1 MITASTCLYCV
12 LGNPVGHSLSPL
24 IHNGALKENKIN
36 GVYLAFEPKNIEEAV
51 GSIRSL
57 GIRGASITI
66 PFKTSIIPYLD
77 WVDPMAKTIGAV
89 NTVVNEKGRL
99 MGYNTDSQAAISPLL
114 AHGIQDKTI
123 CIVGAGGAA
132 RAVAHGILK
141 QGGDLI
147 ITNRS
152 RDNGMDLA
160 SQVSGRFISM
170 EKMDTIEADVVIN
183 TTSVGMAPKFDA
195 LSFPAQALHPGM
207 IVMDVV
213 YTPLETKL
221 LAAARKKGCIT
232 IDGLAMFLAQA
243 SAQFELWTGITPDP
257 ETMRNSVLSTP
268 VVKEN
273 I

>member
-1 MITASTCLYCV
+1 MITASTSLYCV

-24 IHNGALKENKIN
+24 IHNGALEENKIN
-36 GVYLAFEPKNIEEAV
+36 AVYLAFEPENIEEAMV
-51 GSIRSL
+51 SIRSM

-77 WVDPMAKTIGAV
+77 WVDPMAQVIGAV
-89 NTVVNEKGRL
+89 NTVVNKKGRL
-99 MGYNTDSQAAISPLL
+99 MGYNTDSQAATAPLL

-152 RDNGMDLA
+152 KDKGLDLA
-160 SQVSGRFISM
+160 DHVSGRFIPM
-170 EKMDTIEADVVIN
+170 EEIDTIEADVVIN
-183 TTSVGMAPKFDA
+183 TTSVGMAPEIES
-195 LSFPAQALHPGM
+195 LSFPAQALRPGM

-221 LAAARKKGCIT
+221 LTTAREKGCIT

-243 SAQFELWTGITPDP
+243 SAQFELWTGITPNP
-257 ETMRNSVLSTP
+257 KTMRNSVLSTP